1 VADRRVKQ
9 PGSPAESEDV
19 GRARALVANLE
30 PYDPVVARR
39 AAAGV
44 LATFALI
51 DFVGTLVAPLGP
63 WMTLLIGFVN
73 PGILLAWA
81 AVMLRGRWRWI
92 DRAMVVNPLLATVL
106 ICVLDLVTRD
116 ATPGGQIAF
125 CAPVLY
131 AASQLRITAAVVVLV
146 ATIGAELLTVLMLK
160 PLGQALTDAAYVSII
175 LVVIT
180 VLLTAAGI
188 RQDRLLKR
196 LQRLAAVDPLTG
208 LVTRR
213 VFDEAALNALRQ
225 TSCSGIA
232 LVLADIDRFK
242 SVNDTYGHPVGDD
255 ALSHV
260 ADVFRGQ
267 VGSDGVLCRLGGDE
281 IAVLLPGADGDTAL
295 ALAERLVMA
304 VRGAPLRHAGKELP
318 LSVSTGVAYAA
329 EPGLLLRQLYAAAD
343 ASLYDAKRCGRDRA
357 GRPVDAAAAA
367 LMGGADL
374 ASGTDMAGTAALA
387 AEPPAPVTQDREHA
401 DR

>member
-1 VADRRVKQ
+1 
-9 PGSPAESEDV
+9 
-19 GRARALVANLE
+19 VANLE

-63 WMTLLIGFVN
+63 WMTLLVGFVN
-73 PGILLAWA
+73 PAVLLAWA
-81 AVMLRGRWRWI
+81 AIMLRARWRWI
-92 DRAMVVNPLLATVL
+92 DRAMVVNPLFATAL

-131 AASQLRITAAVVVLV
+131 AASQLRITAAVVVLAV
-146 ATIGAELLTVLMLK
+146 TIGAEVFTVLQLK
-160 PLGQALTDAAYVSII
+160 PVGQALTDAAYVSII

-225 TSCSGIA
+225 TNTSGIS

-260 ADVFRGQ
+260 AEVFRGQ
-267 VGSDGVLCRLGGDE
+267 VGSTGVLCRLGGDE
-281 IAVLLPGADGDTAL
+281 IAVLIPGGDGDSAFE
-295 ALAERLVMA
+295 LAERLVVA
-304 VRGAPLRHAGKELP
+304 VRGAPLRHAGKDLP
-318 LSVSTGVAYAA
+318 LSVSTGVAYAS

-357 GRPVDAAAAA
+357 GRPVNAATATQVGGPGDA
-367 LMGGADL
+367 GGP
-374 ASGTDMAGTAALA
+374 G
-387 AEPPAPVTQDREHA
+387 EPPATGATPAVRAA
-401 DR
+401 DETRASR